1 MPINIM
7 TAITNKTM
15 ATVSSNGLKVWW
27 VVLTGTMPEEV
38 EVFWADDDV
47 LVLFSSIPPPVDVN
61 KLDAV
66 PV

>member
-1 MPINIM
+1 
-7 TAITNKTM
+7 M